1 MTEVQEAS
9 SPRQMFSIAALV
21 LAIVFAGLMAYI
33 VFAMG
38 NESEELVP
46 EVKAGV
52 IARVVIEG
60 PGTGDKP
67 YFSRPL
73 GAAIDDQGRIYVADT
88 GNDRVCVFDSEG
100 NFLFEFGG
108 RGVAKPAPGIMATWE
123 PGRMNSPA
131 GIDVDEN
138 GDIYVAD
145 FRNDQIQ
152 VFDSEGNFLRRFPDP
167 LEKVGRGASGYGG
180 TGIAVIGIDVVDG
193 HVYATDSYQVV
204 VFTTEGEFVR
214 QFGRP
219 GTAPGE
225 MDRPNGLA
233 VAADGT
239 IYLADSNNN
248 RVSALAHDGTSRWVA
263 GTPVFDLDEQI
274 DNEFGLPRDT
284 AISADN
290 TILVIDAFRFEIVEL
305 DRSGNVLNRF
315 GERGT
320 EPGGFNFPNA
330 IDVHEDRVLVT
341 DKGNNRVQ
349 LVEIVGP

>member
-1 MTEVQEAS
+1 MTETTEVPA
-9 SPRQMFSIAALV
+9 PRQIFSTLALV
-21 LAIVFAGLMAYI
+21 LAIIFAGLIAYI

-38 NESEELVP
+38 NEPEELVP
-46 EVKAGV
+46 EIKAGIRARLV
-52 IARVVIEG
+52 IGG
-60 PGTGDKP
+60 PGTGERPD
-67 YFSRPL
+67 FSRPL

-88 GNDRVCVFDSEG
+88 GNDRVCVFDPEG

-108 RGVAKPAPGIMATWE
+108 RGIAKPAPGIMATWE
-123 PGRMNSPA
+123 PGLMNSPA

-152 VFDSEGNFLRRFPDP
+152 VFDSEGKFLRRFPDP

-180 TGIAVIGIDVVDG
+180 TGIAVTGIEVTDG

-204 VFTTEGEFVR
+204 VFTTNGEFVR

-219 GTAPGE
+219 GTAATE

-233 VAADGT
+233 VADDGT

-248 RVSALAHDGTSRWVA
+248 RVTALASDGTPRWVLGA
-263 GTPVFDLDEQI
+263 PVFDLVEQV

-305 DRSGNVLNRF
+305 DRSGKVLNRF
-315 GERGT
+315 GERGA

-330 IDVHEDRVLVT
+330 IDVSDELVLVT

-349 LVEIVGP
+349 LVELVGR